1 MVGVIKGVSEKPAKI
16 KYGMVGGGPDAFF
29 GAVHR
34 KAAALDGEI
43 ELAAG
48 AFSSSGQKSSA
59 QGKELML
66 EPTRVYD
73 SYQEMAEKEAALP
86 DDKRIDFVSI
96 VTPNH
101 VHHPAAKLFMEAGI
115 NIICDKPMTT
125 TLEEAEDLC
134 RTARSKDR
142 IFAVTYTYT
151 GYPMV
156 KQAKKLIADGIL
168 GDIRKV
174 VIEYPQGWLRK
185 TIEKEGAKQAV
196 WRTDPKQAGISSCM
210 GDLGTHIE
218 NMSNYVTGLE
228 IEEIMADLTIFG
240 KDRVLD
246 DDGNVLVHF
255 ENGAVG
261 VIFASQISVGDE
273 NNLRFRIYG
282 TEASMEWHQE
292 NPNYLYLRYE
302 DKPEKVY
309 KHGNDYLEEVARH
322 NSRLPF
328 GHPEAFIEALANI
341 YINAARTMLAK
352 KEGKKPGKFDTDFPT
367 VQDGAKG
374 VNFVLGT
381 VESSKNKKWVNAK
394 YTPPF

>member
-1 MVGVIKGVSEKPAKI
+1 MINTIKGASEKPAKI

-43 ELAAG
+43 ELVAG
-48 AFSSSGQKSSA
+48 AFSSSAQKSIA
-59 QGKELML
+59 QGKELL
-66 EPTRVYD
+66 LDADRVYD
-73 SYQEMAEKEAALP
+73 SYIEMAEGEAALP
-86 DDKRIDFVSI
+86 EGERIDLVSI

-101 VHHPAAKLFMEAGI
+101 VHHPVAKLFMEAGI
-115 NIICDKPMTT
+115 NIVCDKPMTT

-134 RTARSKDR
+134 RTAKSNDR
-142 IFAVTYTYT
+142 VFAVTYTYT

-156 KQAKKLIADGIL
+156 KQAKKLIADGVL
-168 GDIRKV
+168 GNIRKV
-174 VIEYPQGWLRK
+174 VIEYPQGWLTK

-196 WRTDPKQAGISSCM
+196 WRTDPKQAGISSCI

-218 NMSNYVTGLE
+218 NMSNYITGLE
-228 IEEIMADLTIFG
+228 IEEIMADLTVFG
-240 KDRVLD
+240 KGRVLD

-261 VIFASQISVGDE
+261 LFFASQISVGDE

-292 NPNYLYLRYE
+292 NPNYLYLRYV

-341 YINAARTMLAK
+341 YLNVARTILAG

-367 VQDGAKG
+367 VQDGARG
-374 VNFVLGT
+374 VNFVLKT
-381 VESSKNKKWVNAK
+381 VESSKSKKWVNAK
-394 YTPPF
+394 YNPPY